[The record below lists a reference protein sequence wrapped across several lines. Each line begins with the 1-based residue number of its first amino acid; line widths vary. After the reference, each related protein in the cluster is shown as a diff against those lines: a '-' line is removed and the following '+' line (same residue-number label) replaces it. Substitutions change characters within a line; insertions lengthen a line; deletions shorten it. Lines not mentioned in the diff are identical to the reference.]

1 MAQRAVLV
9 VILHATDGTVPEESC
24 KPDRVLNI
32 ALFRCAMDGFTKIK
46 HAKRL
51 IFEACR
57 RRVPRRSGFKKWG
70 RKALSRHLAKP
81 KTGAKIPLQ
90 PTRRRLL
97 DCRRA
102 PRQGASCGISRSKQH
117 ARMVV

>member
-24 KPDRVLNI
+24 KPDRVLKI

-51 IFEACR
+51 IF
-57 RRVPRRSGFKKWG
+57 
-70 RKALSRHLAKP
+70 
-81 KTGAKIPLQ
+81 
-90 PTRRRLL
+90 
-97 DCRRA
+97 
-102 PRQGASCGISRSKQH
+102 
-117 ARMVV
+117 